1 MPHTKNPQKVSM
13 ENGIATHKTRPS
25 LLAKKME
32 NGKSEKRGNNKPAV
46 YVKTARPEH
55 TQNSSGAKIRG
66 TVAAAA
72 RKRAVFL
79 LSFSS
84 QK

>member
-1 MPHTKNPQKVSM
+1 M
-13 ENGIATHKTRPS
+13 
-25 LLAKKME
+25 
-32 NGKSEKRGNNKPAV
+32 GKARSEKRGNNKPGV